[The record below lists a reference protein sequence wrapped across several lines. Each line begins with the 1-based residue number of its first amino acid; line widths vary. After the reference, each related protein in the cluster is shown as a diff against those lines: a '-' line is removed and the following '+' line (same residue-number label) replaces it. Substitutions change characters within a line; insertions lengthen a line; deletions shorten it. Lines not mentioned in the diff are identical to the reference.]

1 MNQDKIKEVLTR
13 GVEEVIVRENLE
25 KELLSGKK
33 LRIYYGIDPTGSKI
47 HLGHAVVLRKLK
59 EFCDLGHEVILLIGD
74 FTAMIGDPTDRDAA
88 RVPLTIKQIK
98 ENMKDYKS
106 QASKILDFKKV
117 KIKYNSQWL
126 SKLNFEKILEL
137 SSHFTVQQMLH
148 REMFQRRIKE
158 DKPISLQEFMYPL
171 MQGYDSVVMDV
182 DLEIAGND
190 QLFNALAGRDLQ
202 KIYNN
207 KDKNVLV
214 MKLLLGIDGRKM
226 SKTYDNSIYLNDSPS
241 DMFGK
246 VMSIKDEL
254 ISDYIELCLSS
265 GKEIENI
272 QNPRDQKARLAKEI
286 VKMYH
291 GEKEANKAEE
301 EFNKTFRD
309 KDPDFIKFNYPEKEV
324 TILDL
329 LVETNLVPSK
339 SEAKRLVMQKAVKIN
354 GEVEVDWQKMIE
366 AKRGM
371 KIQVGPRKFLELI

>member
-98 ENMKDYKS
+98 ENMKDYKN

-202 KIYNN
+202 KIYN
-207 KDKNVLV
+207 
-214 MKLLLGIDGRKM
+214 
-226 SKTYDNSIYLNDSPS
+226 KTH
-241 DMFGK
+241 F
-246 VMSIKDEL
+246 
-254 ISDYIELCLSS
+254 
-265 GKEIENI
+265 
-272 QNPRDQKARLAKEI
+272 
-286 VKMYH
+286 
-291 GEKEANKAEE
+291 
-301 EFNKTFRD
+301 
-309 KDPDFIKFNYPEKEV
+309 
-324 TILDL
+324 
-329 LVETNLVPSK
+329 K
-339 SEAKRLVMQKAVKIN
+339 SFFK
-354 GEVEVDWQKMIE
+354 
-366 AKRGM
+366 
-371 KIQVGPRKFLELI
+371 